1 MGVLHDWL
9 KLDRAVSSQVRVH
22 GWEKVCA
29 LPFAAA
35 PGAHDAVEISLVES
49 GTVKYEIAGRET
61 VVREG
66 HVFVVPRGVVHRT
79 TFLSPVRAVAL
90 WLGADFV
97 AEVGDAMGPMTPAL
111 AAGVA
116 TASASRVRTLLDLL
130 VDEVNGSAAGHARAA
145 EALSESVVIEVL
157 RHAPRIERSAR
168 DPRVMQAIAQMN
180 EAFDEPLGIDDLAK
194 TARMSRFHFSRLF
207 RDETGQAPY
216 QYLLRVRVAKAAEM
230 LRGGH
235 CSVTEAAMACGFT
248 DLSRF
253 ARTFKKH
260 TGKSPSTFGVAQAR
274 RRAGPHGGSEATDE
288 GTFGVAN
295 RTKRAAATVSE

>member
-1 MGVLHDWL
+1 VGVVQDWL
-9 KLDRAVSSQVRVH
+9 KLDRAVSPQVRVH

-29 LPFAAA
+29 LPFVAA
-35 PGAHDAVEISLVES
+35 PGAHDAVEIALVES
-49 GTVKYEIAGRET
+49 GVVKYEIGGRET
-61 VVREG
+61 IVREG

-79 TFLSPVRAVAL
+79 SFLTPVRAIAL

-97 AEVGDAMGPMTPAL
+97 AEVGDAMGPMRPAL
-111 AAGVA
+111 ASGIA
-116 TASASRVRTLLDLL
+116 TAHTSRVRGLLDLL
-130 VDEVNGSAAGHARAA
+130 VDEVNGGDAGYARAA

-157 RHAPRIERSAR
+157 RHAPQSERGAR
-168 DPRVMQAIAQMN
+168 DPRVAQAIAQMN

-216 QYLLRVRVAKAAEM
+216 QYLLRVRVGKAAAM

-235 CSVTEAAMACGFT
+235 CSVTEAALACGFT

-260 TGKSPSTFGVAQAR
+260 TGKSPSTFGVA
-274 RRAGPHGGSEATDE
+274 
-288 GTFGVAN
+288 N
-295 RTKRAAATVSE
+295 RTKRAARIASE

>member
-1 MGVLHDWL
+1 MGVVQDWL

-29 LPFAAA
+29 LPYVAA
-35 PGAHDAVEISLVES
+35 PGAHDAVEIALVES
-49 GTVKYEIAGRET
+49 GVVQYEIAGNET
-61 VVREG
+61 IVREG

-79 TFLSPVRAVAL
+79 SFLTPVRAIAL

-111 AAGVA
+111 AAGRA
-116 TASASRVRTLLDLL
+116 TASTTRVRALLDLL
-130 VDEVNGSAAGHARAA
+130 VDEVNGGAAGHARAA

-157 RHAPRIERSAR
+157 RHAPRGERGVR

-207 RDETGQAPY
+207 RDEIGQAPY

-235 CSVTEAAMACGFT
+235 CSVTEAALACGFT

-260 TGKSPSTFGVAQAR
+260 TGKSPSTFGV
-274 RRAGPHGGSEATDE
+274 T
-288 GTFGVAN
+288 N
-295 RTKRAAATVSE
+295 RTKRAARIASE

>member
-1 MGVLHDWL
+1 MRDAVGVVHDWL

-29 LPFAAA
+29 LPFVAA
-35 PGAHDAVEISLVES
+35 PGAHDAVEIALVES
-49 GTVKYEIAGRET
+49 GVVKYEIAGKET
-61 VVREG
+61 IVREG
-66 HVFVVPRGVVHRT
+66 HVFVVPRAVVHRT
-79 TFLSPVRAVAL
+79 SFLTPVRAIAL

-97 AEVGDAMGPMTPAL
+97 AEVGDAMGPTSPAL
-111 AAGVA
+111 EAGVA
-116 TASASRVRTLLDLL
+116 TASTTRVRSLLDLL
-130 VDEVNGSAAGHARAA
+130 VDEVNGGAPGHQRAA
-145 EALSESVVIEVL
+145 EALTESVVIEVL
-157 RHAPRIERSAR
+157 RHAPRGEPHGAAR

-216 QYLLRVRVAKAAEM
+216 QYLLRVRVSKAAEM

-235 CSVTEAAMACGFT
+235 CSVTEAALACGFT

-260 TGKSPSTFGVAQAR
+260 TGKSPSNFGV
-274 RRAGPHGGSEATDE
+274 T
-288 GTFGVAN
+288 N
-295 RTKRAAATVSE
+295 RTKRAARGSDE

>member
-1 MGVLHDWL
+1 MGVVHDWL
-9 KLDRAVSSQVRVH
+9 KLDRAVSPSVRVH

-29 LPFAAA
+29 LPFVAA
-35 PGAHDAVEISLVES
+35 PGAHDAVEIALVES
-49 GTVKYEIAGRET
+49 GVVRYEIAGSET
-61 VVREG
+61 IVREG
-66 HVFVVPRGVVHRT
+66 NVFVVPRGVVHRT
-79 TFLSPVRAVAL
+79 SFLTPVRAIAL

-97 AEVGDAMGPMTPAL
+97 GEVGDALGPMTPAL
-111 AAGVA
+111 EAGVA
-116 TASASRVRTLLDLL
+116 TASTKRVRALLDLL
-130 VDEVNGSAAGHARAA
+130 VDEAAGAAPGHQRSA

-157 RHAPRIERSAR
+157 RHAPRREGGVR
-168 DPRVMQAIAQMN
+168 DPRVAQAIAQMN
-180 EAFDEPLGIDDLAK
+180 EAFDEPLAVDDLAK

-235 CSVTEAAMACGFT
+235 CSVTEAALACGFT

-260 TGKSPSTFGVAQAR
+260 TGKSPSNFGV
-274 RRAGPHGGSEATDE
+274 T
-288 GTFGVAN
+288 N
-295 RTKRAAATVSE
+295 RTKRAARGVSE